1 MSSPKK
7 TSVKLFPIFNFKQ
20 WKTIKS
26 LPAELLE
33 MVFKKLPP
41 EDLISVMLVCKRW
54 EKAADNPDL
63 WTGVSFERK
72 GCNRRDKVLLNMM
85 SSRRFEAVQNI
96 SFQECDVIVR
106 AHMFG
111 TFIPQHKHENA
122 PDVILERIL
131 HHKGLRK
138 MSIERGSIDKA
149 EPKLLAQV
157 LVMMEE
163 VVIWDDQMTVP
174 QKEAFFVALQ
184 NPNSLKKLHIHKT
197 QLK

>member
-72 GCNRRDKVLLNMM
+72 QVNKILR
-85 SSRRFEAVQNI
+85 EALV
-96 SFQECDVIVR
+96 STKLKELVIR
-106 AHMFG
+106 C
-111 TFIPQHKHENA
+111 
-122 PDVILERIL
+122 
-131 HHKGLRK
+131 
-138 MSIERGSIDKA
+138 
-149 EPKLLAQV
+149 
-157 LVMMEE
+157 VM
-163 VVIWDDQMTVP
+163 
-174 QKEAFFVALQ
+174 L
-184 NPNSLKKLHIHKT
+184 
-197 QLK
+197 